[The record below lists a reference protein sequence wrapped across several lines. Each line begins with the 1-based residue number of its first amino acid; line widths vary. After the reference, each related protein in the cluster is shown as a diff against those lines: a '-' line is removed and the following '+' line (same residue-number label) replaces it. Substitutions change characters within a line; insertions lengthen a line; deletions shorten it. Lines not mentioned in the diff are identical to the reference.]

1 MSEPFRIVVV
11 GGGMAGLGAAR
22 VLEAA
27 RAEDPAVDWQLYE
40 QDPRLGGKVHT
51 VRRDGFVVEGG
62 PDSAIIE
69 KPWPITTAREVG
81 IGDRFLDC
89 NEDIR
94 KSFVFTRG
102 SLHELPE
109 GIILMVPTRM
119 VPFAM
124 SRLMTWPGKVRMGLD
139 LILPRGGAAT
149 AGPAGP
155 VGSALDESLGDF
167 VRRRLGREALQ
178 RIAEPIV
185 AGIHA
190 GDPEQMSVRA
200 TFPMFL
206 DMEREHRS
214 LILAMLKRR
223 KARQKAAAARLAGAP
238 GAAGGPGGA
247 QGGARPAGPKSYFYS
262 FKGGLQDLSDA
273 VVASLPAERLH
284 AGVGVKSMA
293 ECGAGC
299 GARPGSGAYALEL
312 SDGTRLVADAVVL
325 ATPAWASGDLLRPVA
340 PLAAADLSSIEYVT
354 TATASVAFRR
364 DQVGHDLKG
373 FGFVVPRAEDRPV
386 MATTWS
392 SSKFDGRAPAGHVL
406 LRSFLGRAG
415 REAAAQLDDDEMAA
429 VVRAEL
435 REIMG
440 IIGGARVRRDLPLAA
455 RHAAVP
461 GGPRRA
467 GRAHR
472 GRRRPGAGHRARRRR
487 LPRHRH
493 RRLPARGRGRRGA
506 RPRARP
512 RPPRGRDPA
521 AAAGPPRRRR
531 PGGLTGA
538 RKATRGTSHARVV
551 CVGSCLIPPAQVVV
565 RFPRVQERVREC
577 SRRVRDVVH
586 GLRGDT
592 GRGDLFRAASRF
604 A

>member
-1 MSEPFRIVVV
+1 MASDAGNSSPGGAGGDAGRTLRIAVV

-27 RAEDPAVDWQLYE
+27 RAQDPSIDWHLYE
-40 QDPRLGGKVHT
+40 QDPRFGGKVHT
-51 VRRDGFVVEGG
+51 IRRDGFVVEGG

-69 KPWPITTAREVG
+69 KPWPITAAREVG

-94 KSFVFTRG
+94 KSFVYTRG
-102 SLHELPE
+102 RLHELPE

-119 VPFAM
+119 VPFAL
-124 SRLMTWPGKVRMGLD
+124 SGLISWPGKVRMGLD
-139 LILPRGGAAT
+139 LVLPRGGAAT
-149 AGPAGP
+149 VGPDGH

-190 GDPEQMSVRA
+190 GDPEHMSVRA

-206 DMEREHRS
+206 DMEREYRS
-214 LILAMLKRR
+214 LILAMLRRR
-223 KARQKAAAARLAGAP
+223 KARQKAAAARGAGVSGS
-238 GAAGGPGGA
+238 GASGSISTQFGSGP
-247 QGGARPAGPKSYFYS
+247 PGPKSYFYS
-262 FKGGLQDLSDA
+262 FKTGLQDLSDA
-273 VVASLPAERLH
+273 IVATLPAERLH
-284 AGVGVKSMA
+284 AGTGVKTMD
-293 ECGAGC
+293 ECGAGS
-299 GARPGSGAYALEL
+299 GARASSDAYALEL
-312 SDGTRLVADAVVL
+312 SDGTRVVADAVVL

-340 PLAAADLSSIEYVT
+340 PLAAGDLSSVEYVS

-392 SSKFDGRAPAGHVL
+392 SSKFDGRAPDGHVL

-415 REAAAQLDDDEMAA
+415 REAAAQLDDGEMGK

-440 IIGGARVRRDLPLAA
+440 ISAEPEFIEIFRWPRGMPQYRVGHVDLVAHIEAAMARVPGVEIAGGAYHGIGIGDCLRE
-455 RHAAVP
+455 
-461 GGPRRA
+461 G
-467 GRAHR
+467 
-472 GRRRPGAGHRARRRR
+472 
-487 LPRHRH
+487 
-493 RRLPARGRGRRGA
+493 
-506 RPRARP
+506 
-512 RPPRGRDPA
+512 A
-521 AAAGPPRRRR
+521 AAAERALEHVRGLPEDEVPPQ
-531 PGGLTGA
+531 PG
-538 RKATRGTSHARVV
+538 
-551 CVGSCLIPPAQVVV
+551 
-565 RFPRVQERVREC
+565 
-577 SRRVRDVVH
+577 DVPGIDGVE
-586 GLRGDT
+586 D
-592 GRGDLFRAASRF
+592 
-604 A
+604 

>member
-1 MSEPFRIVVV
+1 M
-11 GGGMAGLGAAR
+11 
-22 VLEAA
+22 
-27 RAEDPAVDWQLYE
+27 
-40 QDPRLGGKVHT
+40 
-51 VRRDGFVVEGG
+51 
-62 PDSAIIE
+62 
-69 KPWPITTAREVG
+69 
-81 IGDRFLDC
+81 
-89 NEDIR
+89 
-94 KSFVFTRG
+94 
-102 SLHELPE
+102 
-109 GIILMVPTRM
+109 
-119 VPFAM
+119 
-124 SRLMTWPGKVRMGLD
+124 
-139 LILPRGGAAT
+139 
-149 AGPAGP
+149 
-155 VGSALDESLGDF
+155 DESLGDF
-167 VRRRLGREALQ
+167 VRRRLGKEALA

-223 KARQKAAAARLAGAP
+223 KARQKAAAARAGSGAPATGAP
-238 GAAGGPGGA
+238 GSSGGA
-247 QGGARPAGPKSYFYS
+247 KSSGPRSYFYS
-262 FKGGLQDLSDA
+262 FKGGLQELSDA
-273 VVASLPAERLH
+273 IVATLPAERLH
-284 AGVGVKSMA
+284 AGTGVKTMA

-299 GARPGSGAYALEL
+299 GAGAGSGSYALEL
-312 SDGTRLVADAVVL
+312 SDGSRVVADAVVL

-373 FGFVVPRAEDRPV
+373 FGFVVPRAENRPV

-392 SSKFDGRAPAGHVL
+392 SSKFDGRAPEGHVL

-440 IIGGARVRRDLPLAA
+440 ISAEPEFVQIFRWPRGMPQYRVGHVELVA
-455 RHAAVP
+455 HIEAAVA
-461 GGPRRA
+461 R
-467 GRAHR
+467 
-472 GRRRPGAGHRARRRR
+472 GAGHRARRRR

-493 RRLPARGRGRRGA
+493 RRLPARGRGRRRA

-512 RPPRGRDPA
+512 RPARGRDPA

-531 PGGLTGA
+531 PRGLTGPS
-538 RKATRGTSHARVV
+538 RGTARRVGQEASRGTESFRIGTPDVRPEHIRVV
-551 CVGSCLIPPAQVVV
+551 GRALGRASPDRITPSVV
-565 RFPRVQERVREC
+565 
-577 SRRVRDVVH
+577 
-586 GLRGDT
+586 L
-592 GRGDLFRAASRF
+592 
-604 A
+604 

>member
-1 MSEPFRIVVV
+1 
-11 GGGMAGLGAAR
+11 
-22 VLEAA
+22 
-27 RAEDPAVDWQLYE
+27 
-40 QDPRLGGKVHT
+40 
-51 VRRDGFVVEGG
+51 
-62 PDSAIIE
+62 
-69 KPWPITTAREVG
+69 
-81 IGDRFLDC
+81 
-89 NEDIR
+89 
-94 KSFVFTRG
+94 
-102 SLHELPE
+102 
-109 GIILMVPTRM
+109 MVPTRM

-124 SRLMTWPGKVRMGLD
+124 SGLMSWPGKVRMGMD
-139 LILPRGGAAT
+139 LVLPRGGAAT
-149 AGPAGP
+149 AGPTGP

-167 VRRRLGREALQ
+167 VRRRLGKEALQ

-223 KARQKAAAARLAGAP
+223 KARQKAAAARGAGAP
-238 GAAGGPGGA
+238 GGAAGGPA
-247 QGGARPAGPKSYFYS
+247 PPRWPHPGPRSYFYS

-273 VVASLPAERLH
+273 IVASLPAERLH
-284 AGVGVKSMA
+284 AGTGVKTMA
-293 ECGAGC
+293 DCGAGC

-312 SDGTRLVADAVVL
+312 SDGSRVVADAVVL

-354 TATASVAFRR
+354 TATASVAFRA

-392 SSKFDGRAPAGHVL
+392 SSKFDGRAPDGHVL

-440 IIGGARVRRDLPLAA
+440 ITAEPEFVEIFRWPRGMPQYRVGHVELVGHIEAAVARVPGIELAGGAYHGIGIGDCLRE
-455 RHAAVP
+455 
-461 GGPRRA
+461 G
-467 GRAHR
+467 
-472 GRRRPGAGHRARRRR
+472 
-487 LPRHRH
+487 
-493 RRLPARGRGRRGA
+493 
-506 RPRARP
+506 
-512 RPPRGRDPA
+512 A
-521 AAAGPPRRRR
+521 AAAERALEHVR
-531 PGGLTGA
+531 GLPEDE
-538 RKATRGTSHARVV
+538 
-551 CVGSCLIPPAQVVV
+551 IPPQPPDLPAA
-565 RFPRVQERVREC
+565 
-577 SRRVRDVVH
+577 D
-586 GLRGDT
+586 GLMD
-592 GRGDLFRAASRF
+592 
-604 A
+604 

>member
-1 MSEPFRIVVV
+1 
-11 GGGMAGLGAAR
+11 
-22 VLEAA
+22 
-27 RAEDPAVDWQLYE
+27 
-40 QDPRLGGKVHT
+40 
-51 VRRDGFVVEGG
+51 
-62 PDSAIIE
+62 
-69 KPWPITTAREVG
+69 
-81 IGDRFLDC
+81 
-89 NEDIR
+89 
-94 KSFVFTRG
+94 
-102 SLHELPE
+102 
-109 GIILMVPTRM
+109 
-119 VPFAM
+119 
-124 SRLMTWPGKVRMGLD
+124 MGLD

-149 AGPAGP
+149 AGPTGP

-223 KARQKAAAARLAGAP
+223 KLRQKAAAARGAGVPGTAGAP
-238 GAAGGPGGA
+238 GAAGCGTT
-247 QGGARPAGPKSYFYS
+247 QGGDRPAGPRSYFYS

-284 AGVGVKSMA
+284 AGTGVKSMA

-299 GARPGSGAYALEL
+299 GARPGAGAYALEL

-415 REAAAQLDDDEMAA
+415 REAAARLDDDEMAR
-429 VVRAEL
+429 VVRGEL

-440 IIGGARVRRDLPLAA
+440 ISAEPEFVEIFRWPRGMPQYRVGHVELVAHIEAAVARVPGIELAGGAYHGIGIGDCLRE
-455 RHAAVP
+455 
-461 GGPRRA
+461 G
-467 GRAHR
+467 
-472 GRRRPGAGHRARRRR
+472 
-487 LPRHRH
+487 
-493 RRLPARGRGRRGA
+493 
-506 RPRARP
+506 
-512 RPPRGRDPA
+512 A
-521 AAAGPPRRRR
+521 AAAERALEHVR
-531 PGGLTGA
+531 GLPEDE
-538 RKATRGTSHARVV
+538 
-551 CVGSCLIPPAQVVV
+551 IPPQPPDLPAA
-565 RFPRVQERVREC
+565 
-577 SRRVRDVVH
+577 D
-586 GLRGDT
+586 GLED
-592 GRGDLFRAASRF
+592 
-604 A
+604 

>member
-1 MSEPFRIVVV
+1 VPCTGRTNRIRISDAVSAATPYPGNGPAGAGGAGPSDGEGGRPLRIVVV

-27 RAEDPAVDWQLYE
+27 RAQDASVDWHLYE
-40 QDPRLGGKVHT
+40 QDPRFGGKVQT

-102 SLHELPE
+102 RLHELPE

-149 AGPAGP
+149 AGPSGGA
-155 VGSALDESLGDF
+155 VGSAMDESLGDF

-206 DMEREHRS
+206 DMELEYRS

-223 KARQKAAAARLAGAP
+223 KARQQAAAARGGSGAHGGAASAP
-238 GAAGGPGGA
+238 GAAGSRPPGP
-247 QGGARPAGPKSYFYS
+247 RSYFYS
-262 FKGGLQDLSDA
+262 FKTGLQDLSDA
-273 VVASLPAERLH
+273 IVASLPADRLH
-284 AGVGVKSMA
+284 AGTGVTTMT

-299 GARPGSGAYALEL
+299 GARAGSGAYALQL
-312 SDGTRLVADAVVL
+312 SDGTRVIADAVVL
-325 ATPAWASGDLLRPVA
+325 ATPAWASGDLLRAVA
-340 PLAAADLSSIEYVT
+340 PLAAADLASIDYVS
-354 TATASVAFRR
+354 TATASVAFRA

-392 SSKFDGRAPAGHVL
+392 SSKFDGRAPEGRVL

-435 REIMG
+435 RDIMG
-440 IIGGARVRRDLPLAA
+440 ITAEPEFVEIFRWPRGMPQYRVGHVELVAHIEAAVARVPGIELAGGAYHGIGIGDCLREGSAAAERALDHVRGLPEDEIPLLPPDLPAA
-455 RHAAVP
+455 
-461 GGPRRA
+461 
-467 GRAHR
+467 
-472 GRRRPGAGHRARRRR
+472 
-487 LPRHRH
+487 
-493 RRLPARGRGRRGA
+493 
-506 RPRARP
+506 
-512 RPPRGRDPA
+512 D
-521 AAAGPPRRRR
+521 
-531 PGGLTGA
+531 GL
-538 RKATRGTSHARVV
+538 
-551 CVGSCLIPPAQVVV
+551 
-565 RFPRVQERVREC
+565 E
-577 SRRVRDVVH
+577 D
-586 GLRGDT
+586 
-592 GRGDLFRAASRF
+592 
-604 A
+604 

>member
-1 MSEPFRIVVV
+1 MSESFRIVVV
-11 GGGMAGLGAAR
+11 GGGMSGLGAAR

-27 RAEDPAVDWQLYE
+27 RAQDSSVDWHLYE
-40 QDPRLGGKVHT
+40 RDPRLGGKVHT

-69 KPWPITTAREVG
+69 KPWPITAAREVG

-102 SLHELPE
+102 RLHELPE

-119 VPFAM
+119 VPFALSGLM
-124 SRLMTWPGKVRMGLD
+124 SWPGKVRMGMD

-149 AGPAGP
+149 GGPNGAI
-155 VGSALDESLGDF
+155 GSALDESLGDF
-167 VRRRLGREALQ
+167 VRRRLGKDALQ

-190 GDPEQMSVRA
+190 GDPERMSVRA
-200 TFPMFL
+200 TFPMFM

-223 KARQKAAAARLAGAP
+223 KARQQAAAERGGAGAP
-238 GAAGGPGGA
+238 GGAGQASAGTGGSSSSRPPGP
-247 QGGARPAGPKSYFYS
+247 RSYFYS

-273 VVASLPAERLH
+273 IVGTLPADRLH
-284 AGVGVKSMA
+284 AGTAVETMA

-299 GARPGSGAYALEL
+299 DARAGSGAYALQL
-312 SDGTRLVADAVVL
+312 SDGTRVVADAVVL
-325 ATPAWASGDLLRPVA
+325 ATPAWASGDLLRAVA
-340 PLAAADLSSIEYVT
+340 PLAANDLASIEYVT
-354 TATASVAFRR
+354 TATASIAFRA
-364 DQVGHDLKG
+364 DQVEHDLKG
-373 FGFVVPRAEDRPV
+373 FGFVVPRAENRPV

-392 SSKFDGRAPAGHVL
+392 SSKFDGRAPEGHVL

-440 IIGGARVRRDLPLAA
+440 ISAEPEFVEIFRWPRGMPQYRVGHVELVAHIEAAVARVPGVELAGGAYHGIGIGDCLRE
-455 RHAAVP
+455 
-461 GGPRRA
+461 G
-467 GRAHR
+467 
-472 GRRRPGAGHRARRRR
+472 
-487 LPRHRH
+487 
-493 RRLPARGRGRRGA
+493 
-506 RPRARP
+506 
-512 RPPRGRDPA
+512 A
-521 AAAGPPRRRR
+521 AAADRALEHVRGLPEDEIPLPP
-531 PGGLTGA
+531 PDLPAADGL
-538 RKATRGTSHARVV
+538 
-551 CVGSCLIPPAQVVV
+551 
-565 RFPRVQERVREC
+565 E
-577 SRRVRDVVH
+577 D
-586 GLRGDT
+586 
-592 GRGDLFRAASRF
+592 
-604 A
+604 

>member
-1 MSEPFRIVVV
+1 MTAGAAGQARGEAARPFRIVVV

-27 RAEDPAVDWQLYE
+27 RAQDPSIDWLLYE
-40 QDPRLGGKVHT
+40 QDPRFGGKVHT

-69 KPWPITTAREVG
+69 KHWPITAARELG
-81 IGDRFLDC
+81 IADRFLDC

-102 SLHELPE
+102 RLHELPE

-124 SRLMTWPGKVRMGLD
+124 SGLMSWPGKVRMGMD
-139 LILPRGGAAT
+139 LLLPRGGAAT
-149 AGPAGP
+149 GGPENA
-155 VGSALDESLGDF
+155 VGSAGDESLGDF
-167 VRRRLGREALQ
+167 VRRRLGKEALQ

-190 GDPEQMSVRA
+190 GDPEHMSVRA

-223 KARQKAAAARLAGAP
+223 KARQKAAAARGGSARRPGGSSSRPGSAGAP
-238 GAAGGPGGA
+238 GDG
-247 QGGARPAGPKSYFYS
+247 RPPGPKSYFYS

-273 VVASLPAERLH
+273 VVASLPAARLH
-284 AGVGVKSMA
+284 AGIGVKTMA
-293 ECGAGC
+293 ECGADC
-299 GARPGSGAYALEL
+299 DTRAGSGAFALEL
-312 SDGTRLVADAVVL
+312 SDGSRVVADAVVL

-340 PLAAADLSSIEYVT
+340 PLAAADLSSIEYVS
-354 TATASVAFRR
+354 TATASVAFRA

-373 FGFVVPRAEDRPV
+373 FGFVVPRAENRPV

-392 SSKFDGRAPAGHVL
+392 SSKFDGRAPGGHVL

-435 REIMG
+435 RDIMG
-440 IIGGARVRRDLPLAA
+440 ISAEPEFVEIFRWPRGMPQYRVGHVELVAHIEGAVARVPGVELAGGAYHGIGIGDCLRE
-455 RHAAVP
+455 
-461 GGPRRA
+461 G
-467 GRAHR
+467 
-472 GRRRPGAGHRARRRR
+472 
-487 LPRHRH
+487 
-493 RRLPARGRGRRGA
+493 
-506 RPRARP
+506 
-512 RPPRGRDPA
+512 A
-521 AAAGPPRRRR
+521 AAAERALEHVR
-531 PGGLTGA
+531 GLPEDE
-538 RKATRGTSHARVV
+538 
-551 CVGSCLIPPAQVVV
+551 IPPQPA
-565 RFPRVQERVREC
+565 
-577 SRRVRDVVH
+577 DVP
-586 GLRGDT
+586 GIDGIED
-592 GRGDLFRAASRF
+592 
-604 A
+604 

>member
-1 MSEPFRIVVV
+1 MTPVADGTPVPSGAAGQAGVAGARPFRIAVI

-27 RAEDPAVDWQLYE
+27 RAQDPSVDWHLYE

-51 VRRDGFVVEGG
+51 IRRDGFVVEGG

-94 KSFVFTRG
+94 KSFVYTRG
-102 SLHELPE
+102 RLRELPE

-124 SRLMTWPGKVRMGLD
+124 SGLMSWPGKVRMGLD
-139 LILPRGGAAT
+139 LLLPRGGAAT

-167 VRRRLGREALQ
+167 VRRRLGKEALQ

-223 KARQKAAAARLAGAP
+223 KVRQKAAAARGGSGAPGAGAP
-238 GAAGGPGGA
+238 GTS
-247 QGGARPAGPKSYFYS
+247 GGARPAGPRSYFYS

-273 VVASLPAERLH
+273 IVATLPPERLH
-284 AGVGVKSMA
+284 TGTGVKTMA
-293 ECGAGC
+293 ECDADC
-299 GARPGSGAYALEL
+299 GARPGSGAYPLDL
-312 SDGTRLVADAVVL
+312 SDGSRVVADAIVL

-354 TATASVAFRR
+354 TATASVAYRA

-373 FGFVVPRAEDRPV
+373 FGFVVPRAEGRPV

-392 SSKFDGRAPAGHVL
+392 SSKFDERAPEGHVL

-429 VVRAEL
+429 VVRTEL

-440 IIGGARVRRDLPLAA
+440 ISAEPEFVEIFRWPRGMPQYRVGHVELVAHIEAAVARVSGIELAGGAYHGIGIGDCLRE
-455 RHAAVP
+455 
-461 GGPRRA
+461 G
-467 GRAHR
+467 
-472 GRRRPGAGHRARRRR
+472 
-487 LPRHRH
+487 
-493 RRLPARGRGRRGA
+493 
-506 RPRARP
+506 
-512 RPPRGRDPA
+512 A
-521 AAAGPPRRRR
+521 AAAERALEHVR
-531 PGGLTGA
+531 GLPEDE
-538 RKATRGTSHARVV
+538 
-551 CVGSCLIPPAQVVV
+551 IPPQPPDLPAA
-565 RFPRVQERVREC
+565 
-577 SRRVRDVVH
+577 D
-586 GLRGDT
+586 GLID
-592 GRGDLFRAASRF
+592 
-604 A
+604 

>member
-1 MSEPFRIVVV
+1 VAEGQAVSRDTSGQAGGAASRPFRIAVV

-27 RAEDPAVDWQLYE
+27 RAQDPAIDWQLYE

-51 VRRDGFVVEGG
+51 IRRDGFVVEGG

-69 KPWPITTAREVG
+69 KHWPITAAREVG

-94 KSFVFTRG
+94 KSFVYTRG
-102 SLHELPE
+102 RLHELPE

-124 SRLMTWPGKVRMGLD
+124 SGLMSWPGKVRMGLD
-139 LILPRGGAAT
+139 LLLPRGGAAT
-149 AGPAGP
+149 GGPAGAI
-155 VGSALDESLGDF
+155 GSAMDESLGDF

-190 GDPEQMSVRA
+190 GDPVQMSVRA

-223 KARQKAAAARLAGAP
+223 KARQKAAAARGGSGAPGAGAP
-238 GAAGGPGGA
+238 GSAAAGTRPPGP
-247 QGGARPAGPKSYFYS
+247 RSYSYS
-262 FKGGLQDLSDA
+262 FRGGLQDLSDA
-273 VVASLPAERLH
+273 IVATLPAERLH
-284 AGVGVKSMA
+284 IGTGVKTM
-293 ECGAGC
+293 AGC
-299 GARPGSGAYALEL
+299 DADCDTRAGSGAYALQL
-312 SDGTRLVADAVVL
+312 GDGSRVVADAVVL

-354 TATASVAFRR
+354 TATASVAFRA

-429 VVRAEL
+429 VVRTEL

-440 IIGGARVRRDLPLAA
+440 ITAEPEFVQIFRWPRGMPQYRVGHVGLVGHIEAA
-455 RHAAVP
+455 VAAVP
-461 GGPRRA
+461 GIELA
-467 GRAHR
+467 G
-472 GRRRPGAGHRARRRR
+472 GAYHGIGIGDCLRE
-487 LPRHRH
+487 
-493 RRLPARGRGRRGA
+493 G
-506 RPRARP
+506 
-512 RPPRGRDPA
+512 A
-521 AAAGPPRRRR
+521 AAAERALEHVR
-531 PGGLTGA
+531 GLPEDE
-538 RKATRGTSHARVV
+538 
-551 CVGSCLIPPAQVVV
+551 IPPQPPDLPAA
-565 RFPRVQERVREC
+565 
-577 SRRVRDVVH
+577 D
-586 GLRGDT
+586 GLID
-592 GRGDLFRAASRF
+592 
-604 A
+604 